1 MSFSL
6 LFCVYIYLCFATL
19 HVHAAVNLSRAVVSH
34 SVCVT
39 ILLVVLVYTIH
50 GTKTHPLLWIHW
62 LYGSTPFQSSFHF
75 QFQSVWINS
84 LQLIKILTKAVLLQ
98 QASNCVTITI
108 DLFL

>member
-50 GTKTHPLLWIHW
+50 GTKTHPFTVDILVVLL
-62 LYGSTPFQSSFHF
+62 FQSSFHF